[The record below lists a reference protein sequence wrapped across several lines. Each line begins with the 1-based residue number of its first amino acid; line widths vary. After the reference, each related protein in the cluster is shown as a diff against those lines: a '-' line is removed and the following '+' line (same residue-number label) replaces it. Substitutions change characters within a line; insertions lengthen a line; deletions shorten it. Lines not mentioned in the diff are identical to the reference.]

1 MRRLLVTGQISG
13 QLEKIDLLKKAAK
26 ELHADA
32 VVFTGGVVD
41 EALRDRSNE
50 GELLRLWENF
60 FDAIGSIAEG
70 GVLTAVLPG
79 PADAPLRHFLRL
91 GMYEEGEHPKLHL
104 IHATLLEDTDVALCG
119 VGGAITEHEELS
131 ETRVRISRNLAEYYL
146 RKLWESDQSRKIL
159 VLSQPPTGQLGGNA
173 GNPIVGEFL
182 DSYHPTLCLVGGA
195 TEHRGWQ
202 RVAKTLVINPGR
214 LADNS
219 VAWYDASKP
228 SDQQVDLLYLS

>member
-1 MRRLLVTGQISG
+1 MRRFLVAGQING
-13 QLEKIDLLKKAAK
+13 QLDKIDLLKKAAQDLK
-26 ELHADA
+26 ADL

-41 EALRDRSNE
+41 GAQRDRSSE
-50 GELLRLWENF
+50 GELLRLWEQF
-60 FDAIGSIAEG
+60 FDAIGSIAES

-119 VGGAITEHEELS
+119 VGGEITEHEELS
-131 ETRVRISRNLAEYYL
+131 ENRVRTSRSLAEYYL

-159 VLSQPPTGQLGGNA
+159 VLSQPPTGQLGGA
-173 GNPIVGEFL
+173 HGNPIVGEFL
-182 DSYHPTLCLVGGA
+182 DSYHPTLCLVGGS

-202 RVAKTLVINPGR
+202 RVAHTLVINPGR
-214 LADNS
+214 LVDNS
-219 VAWYDASKP
+219 VAWYDASKHA
-228 SDQQVDLLYLS
+228 DQQVDLLYL

>member
-1 MRRLLVTGQISG
+1 MRRFLVAGQIAG

-26 ELHADA
+26 EMHTDA

-41 EALRDRSNE
+41 EALRDRSSE

-60 FDAIGSIAEG
+60 FDAIGSIAESG
-70 GVLTAVLPG
+70 ILTAVLPG

-91 GMYEEGEHPKLHL
+91 GMYEEQEHPKLHL
-104 IHATLLEDTDVALCG
+104 IHATLLEDTDVAMCG
-119 VGGAITEHEELS
+119 IGGEITEREELTES
-131 ETRVRISRNLAEYYL
+131 RVRISRNLAEYYL

-159 VLSQPPTGQLGGNA
+159 VLSQPPTGQLGGER

-182 DSYHPTLCLVGGA
+182 DSYYPALCLVGGP

-202 RVAKTLVINPGR
+202 RVGHTLVINPGR
-214 LADNS
+214 LVDNS

-228 SDQQVDLLYLS
+228 HDQQVDFLYL

>member
-1 MRRLLVTGQISG
+1 MRRLLVAGQING

-26 ELHADA
+26 EMHADT

-41 EALRDRSNE
+41 AELRDRSSE
-50 GELLRLWENF
+50 GQLLRCWESF
-60 FDAIGSIAEG
+60 FDALGSIAEM

-104 IHATLLEDTDVALCG
+104 IHATLLEEADVALCG
-119 VGGAITEHEELS
+119 VGGEITEHEELS
-131 ETRVRISRNLAEYYL
+131 ETRVRTSRNLAEYYL

-159 VLSQPPTGQLGGNA
+159 VLSQPPTGQLGGA
-173 GNPIVGEFL
+173 SGNPIIGEFL
-182 DSYHPTLCLVGGA
+182 DSYHPALCLVGGP

-202 RVAKTLVINPGR
+202 RVAKTIVINPGR

-219 VAWYDASKP
+219 VAWFDATKHA
-228 SDQQVDLLYLS
+228 DEQVDLLYL